1 LKNEYSEKSDVYSFG
16 VILWEMETRKDPFE
30 GFRGEEI
37 AKKVTE
43 GHKLPI
49 PPETVPQWGDIIVAC
64 IDVDP
69 GKRPTFSQI
78 MIALQ
83 DFKLEKKKI

>member
-1 LKNEYSEKSDVYSFG
+1 MYSFG

-30 GFRGEEI
+30 GVRGEEI
-37 AKKVTE
+37 AKKVME
-43 GHKLPI
+43 GFKLPL
-49 PPETVPQWGDIIVAC
+49 PVETVPQWAEIISAC
-64 IDVDP
+64 IDMDP

-83 DFKLEKKKI
+83 EFKLEKKKM